1 MHFQKS
7 VSSLGRKMKK
17 FTKRE
22 PTVIVRGRSL
32 LPPAGHTGDL
42 HQRLA
47 LIFKSDQG
55 YLFSA
60 FQWVKPSRQ
69 GFFTGGDSPLPLHL
83 GPLGG
88 VWRHFWLS
96 FLGTGACYWP
106 PVGGDRGRYST
117 FTGHGMP
124 SKQER
129 SLVPL
134 AHGILQAIILEW
146 VAIS

>member
-1 MHFQKS
+1 M
-7 VSSLGRKMKK
+7 
-17 FTKRE
+17 
-22 PTVIVRGRSL
+22 IVRGRAL

-60 FQWVKPSRQ
+60 FQWVKRSRQ
-69 GFFTGGDSPLPLHL
+69 GFFTGGDSLLPLHL
-83 GPLGG
+83 GPLEG

-134 AHGILQAIILEW
+134 VKALSVRNPATGTKRNSDKERAP
-146 VAIS
+146 VFSRN